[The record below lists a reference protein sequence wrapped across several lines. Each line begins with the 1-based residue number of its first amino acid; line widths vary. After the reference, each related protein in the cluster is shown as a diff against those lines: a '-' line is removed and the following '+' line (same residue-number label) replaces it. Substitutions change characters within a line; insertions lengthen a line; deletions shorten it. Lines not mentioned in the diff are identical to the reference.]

1 MRHSRGDPSPDRRRL
16 PGPVRFLIRMVST
29 AMILALTIAFLPYVT
44 RWAGQLWPDP
54 SRTERVSEI
63 LRHELKES
71 ARLETMTVDDDGVLT
86 ATVQAALIGEVQRV
100 TIEYTYHASI
110 GVDLEQV
117 RVTAEGGTVALKL
130 PAMEILS
137 DSLTPTHIDR
147 QDFWYPLTEKRRDQ
161 LLSEE
166 REKRARA
173 ALADARNN
181 PEIRKKMTEK
191 LQRLIQSWIGADTW
205 LVTVEMNLPEEET

>member
-1 MRHSRGDPSPDRRRL
+1 MRHSLGDPSPGRRRL
-16 PGPVRFLIRMVST
+16 PCPVRFLIRMVST

-44 RWAGQLWPDP
+44 RWAGRLWPDP
-54 SRTERVSEI
+54 PRTERVSEI

-166 REKRARA
+166 REKRAQA

-205 LVTVEMNLPEEET
+205 LVTVEMTLPGEET

>member
-1 MRHSRGDPSPDRRRL
+1 MRHSRGDPSPGRRRL

-166 REKRARA
+166 REKRAQA

-205 LVTVEMNLPEEET
+205 LVTVEMTLPEEET

>member
-1 MRHSRGDPSPDRRRL
+1 MRHSRGDPSPGRRRL

-44 RWAGQLWPDP
+44 RWAGRLWPDP

-63 LRHELKES
+63 LRHELKGS

-166 REKRARA
+166 REKRAQA

-205 LVTVEMNLPEEET
+205 LVTVEMTLPEEET

>member
-166 REKRARA
+166 REKRAQA

-205 LVTVEMNLPEEET
+205 LVTVEMTLPEEET

>member
-1 MRHSRGDPSPDRRRL
+1 MRHSRGDPSPGRRHL

-29 AMILALTIAFLPYVT
+29 AMILALTIAFLPCVT

-166 REKRARA
+166 REKRAQA

-205 LVTVEMNLPEEET
+205 LVTVEMTLPEEET